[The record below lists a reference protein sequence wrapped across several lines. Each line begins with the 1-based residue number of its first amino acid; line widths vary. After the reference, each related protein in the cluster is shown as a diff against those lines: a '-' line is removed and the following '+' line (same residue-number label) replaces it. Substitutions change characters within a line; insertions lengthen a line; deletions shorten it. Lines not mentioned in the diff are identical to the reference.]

1 MSLSKH
7 TKQQEFGHGTMNS
20 AGLAASQKSNRK
32 APGTR
37 AGTIQDWRAAGKKAK
52 SERGPRLR
60 DGR

>member
-1 MSLSKH
+1 MSVNKR
-7 TKQQEFGHGTMNS
+7 TKQQEFGDSTTNS

-37 AGTIQDWRAAGKKAK
+37 AGTIQDWRAAGKKAESK
-52 SERGPRLR
+52 RGPRLR